1 MAQAV
6 ITKSQGHDA
15 WIEQHQNNI
24 TYSQD
29 MIPEKGTP
37 YTFVVYTVLDKS
49 AAIYVVPS
57 DFDYKITFDLTET
70 LPNGQVVNKYVYST
84 PPLAMGL
91 TYHDLGDKDEF
102 CGLWIRSCHYRKD
115 MTQYYIDSEIRLPVD
130 VANIVID
137 YLAGEKPAKLSR
149 DFKYL
154 ISTSPS
160 LLPVEIATAGSSYG
174 NGNRIR

>member
-1 MAQAV
+1 
-6 ITKSQGHDA
+6 
-15 WIEQHQNNI
+15 
-24 TYSQD
+24 
-29 MIPEKGTP
+29 
-37 YTFVVYTVLDKS
+37 
-49 AAIYVVPS
+49 
-57 DFDYKITFDLTET
+57 
-70 LPNGQVVNKYVYST
+70 
-84 PPLAMGL
+84 MGL

-154 ISTSPS
+154 ISTPPS